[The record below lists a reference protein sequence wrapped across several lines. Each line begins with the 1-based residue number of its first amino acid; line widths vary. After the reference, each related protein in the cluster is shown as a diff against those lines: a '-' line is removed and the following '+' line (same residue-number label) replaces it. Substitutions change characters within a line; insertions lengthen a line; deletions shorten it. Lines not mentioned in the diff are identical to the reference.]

1 MRVDIDE
8 IKEAGLERA
17 WDLPR
22 ETIDEIGQG
31 GSGRVPARGPLH
43 VDARLQRLD
52 RRVLLEAHARAALS
66 APCGRCLRPVEAEVP
81 LDFELSFVPL
91 EPKGGRG
98 GDDGEIGDRP
108 GANNAGSFGAEDVNE
123 ETYSGKV
130 IDLAPVLREQ
140 LLLALPSYPVC
151 QEGCKGLC
159 SVCGANLN
167 ERDCGCDRHVPD
179 PRWAGLEEAKQ
190 RDQRGVTPWV
200 FPKKRT
206 SSMRRDRRRAANFRS
221 RRQT

>member
-1 MRVDIDE
+1 MAPFLCPEKSAQMRVNIDE

-22 ETIDEIGQG
+22 ETIDEMVQG
-31 GSGRVPARGPLH
+31 DQAEYRARGPLH
-43 VDARLQRLD
+43 VDAQLRRLD

-66 APCGRCLRPVEAEVP
+66 APCGRCLRAVEVELP
-81 LDFELSFVPL
+81 LDFELSFVPSTST
-91 EPKGGRG
+91 EPRGGR
-98 GDDGEIGDRP
+98 DDEETGDRP
-108 GANNAGSFGAEDVNE
+108 SASNAGSFGAEDVNE
-123 ETYSGKV
+123 DTYTGKV
-130 IDLAPVLREQ
+130 IDLDPVVREQ

-179 PRWAGLEEAKQ
+179 PRWAGLEKLKQ
-190 RDQRGVTPWV
+190 IKQKTRGE
-200 FPKKRT
+200 
-206 SSMRRDRRRAANFRS
+206 
-221 RRQT
+221 

>member
-1 MRVDIDE
+1 MRVNIDE

-22 ETIDEIGQG
+22 ETIDEMVKGDQAEH
-31 GSGRVPARGPLH
+31 RARGPMH
-43 VDARLQRLD
+43 VDAVLRRLD

-66 APCGRCLRPVEAEVP
+66 APCGRCLRAVEVEVP
-81 LDFELSFVPL
+81 LDFELSFVPS
-91 EPKGGRG
+91 EPRHGH
-98 GDDGEIGDRP
+98 DDGEETDDRP
-108 GANNAGSFGAEDVNE
+108 GKGKAGSFEAEDVNE

-130 IDLAPVLREQ
+130 IDLDPVVREQ

-179 PRWAGLEEAKQ
+179 PRWAGLEKLKQ
-190 RDQRGVTPWV
+190 KTRGE
-200 FPKKRT
+200 
-206 SSMRRDRRRAANFRS
+206 
-221 RRQT
+221 